1 MTLTPLSINTASSC
15 WIFLREFVPMLF
27 VLPGWGVCSS
37 PCSHRE
43 ILWSHW
49 LSITTK
55 QIFTELIYGCCK
67 WQNLELLQTSFGIV
81 SGIFFLSQ
89 WRAQSGAEGERHKL
103 NSLPLFCCS
112 PRSHPVSASI
122 SCKERCRTWSCCL
135 SVIPL
140 KSLQK
145 LARSLAMS
153 WLAEVLRQYLV

>member
-49 LSITTK
+49 LSITAK

-67 WQNLELLQTSFGIV
+67 WQNLELLQTSFDIV
-81 SGIFFLSQ
+81 SGIFSSLS
-89 WRAQSGAEGERHKL
+89 EGL
-103 NSLPLFCCS
+103 SLEQKVRGTNWTLYLCS
-112 PRSHPVSASI
+112 AALL
-122 SCKERCRTWSCCL
+122 E
-135 SVIPL
+135 VIPCL
-140 KSLQK
+140 LQFPARKDVELGAAAWVSFLWSHFRNWHGALPCHGSL
-145 LARSLAMS
+145 RS
-153 WLAEVLRQYLV
+153 WGNI